1 MRQGLEAVPEDWERA
16 LAIAAHPD
24 DLEYGAS
31 GAVAKWTASGK
42 QVSYLMVSRGEAGI
56 DAWPPEQTGP
66 IREAEEREAG
76 RLVGV
81 DQVEFLDYEDGI
93 IEYGL
98 SLRRDLARE
107 IRRSRP
113 EVIIIGGFDLTWP
126 SGALNQA
133 DHRAVGLA
141 VCDAARDAANRWIF
155 RDQLE
160 EGLQPW
166 SGTRF
171 ILVAG
176 SAEPSHACDIGP
188 AIEQGIASLKAHR
201 AYFDNLSSEFDPE
214 TFLRDAARMVGASIG
229 CEYAVSF
236 KLLGV

>member
-1 MRQGLEAVPEDWERA
+1 MPQGLEAVPENWERA

-31 GAVAKWTASGK
+31 GAVAKWTANGK

-56 DAWPPEQTGP
+56 EAWPPEQTGL

-81 DQVEFLDYEDGI
+81 DQVEFLEYDDGI

-98 SLRRDLARE
+98 PLRRDLARA
-107 IRRSRP
+107 IRRYRP
-113 EVIIIGGFDLTWP
+113 EVIIIGGFELTWP

-160 EGLQPW
+160 EGLEPW

-176 SAEPSHACDIGP
+176 TVEPSHACDIGS
-188 AIEQGIASLKAHR
+188 AIAQGIASLKAHR
-201 AYFDNLSSEFDPE
+201 AYFDNLASEFDPE
-214 TFLRDAARMVGASIG
+214 TFLRDAARKAGASFG
-229 CEYAVSF
+229 CEYAVTF
-236 KLLGV
+236 KLLRV